1 MEYNLNRSG
10 VLNIIKIHKSIA
22 EKYVNDPDAYVRTF
36 TVQINGKKR
45 HIITYKADTNGAALR
60 HFHTYVANLIPLC
73 YESMPNSF
81 AYKRGMGI
89 LPCLEQHLESN
100 TFLKTDIHEFFNSIN
115 YEKLTDLVLEDSVCK
130 RNKNLVK
137 LTLKACFYEG
147 HMPIGFVTSPV
158 LSDLYL
164 HKIDRHF
171 LGKETV
177 IYSRYADDFIIS
189 GNDNTGN
196 LQTVKSELT
205 DMLLEYGLSLNKKKT
220 YYRIIDKPGDAI
232 HVLGLNLVNSAPAPN
247 RITVSDK
254 YIRETSKE
262 ICEYLCESKCM
273 TFEEKEYRRAGVNG
287 KIEFIRHCS
296 ASSYKKLD
304 KMVRVKYGE
313 AVKLDNI

>member
-1 MEYNLNRSG
+1 MSRTASIEFIKNYRG
-10 VLNIIKIHKSIA
+10 VA
-22 EKYVNDPDAYVRTF
+22 EAYCNNPDEYVRTF

-60 HFHTYVANLIPLC
+60 YFHTYVANLIPLC

-81 AYKRGMGI
+81 AYKKGMGI

-115 YEKLTDLVLEDSVCK
+115 YEKLTDLLLEDSVCK

-137 LTLKACFYEG
+137 LVLRACFYNE

-164 HKIDRHF
+164 HKVDRHF
-171 LGKETV
+171 LGKENI
-177 IYSRYADDFIIS
+177 IYSRYADDFVIS
-189 GNDNTGN
+189 GNNNTGN
-196 LQTVKSELT
+196 LHIVKSELI
-205 DMLLEYGLSLNKKKT
+205 DMLSEYGLSLNNKKT

-262 ICEYLCESKCM
+262 ICEYLNESKCM
-273 TFEEKEYRRAGVNG
+273 TPEEKEYRRAGVNG
-287 KIEFIRHCS
+287 KIEFIRYCS
-296 ASSYKKLD
+296 ASSYKKLE
-304 KMVRVKYGE
+304 KMVGVKYGE